1 MWHLKTKMGTFWI
14 LPLRDAKH
22 PYVLG
27 VNDDELAFYTDIE
40 KAAKDVHDQATGFL
54 RWDTER
60 AVKVPEHISE
70 WANGEPQEW
79 HKI

>member
-14 LPLRDAKH
+14 LPLHDSKH
-22 PYVLG
+22 AYVLG

-40 KAAKDVHDQATGFL
+40 KAAKDVREQATGFL

-60 AVKVPEHISE
+60 VVKAPEHISE

-79 HKI
+79 RKI